1 MDRRVGKVSPPQA
14 EEERAW
20 NSFSSME
27 VVLAVAE
34 ERHTR
39 ALTVVLAPPEVV
51 SCYRTATWRTD
62 RCIKRR
68 SQVPQT
74 MGCRMDLSTAKS
86 FPSSRSSVR
95 LGEASNTVGWAS
107 GTRRRRRCQE

>member
-34 ERHTR
+34 EHHTR
-39 ALTVVLAPPEVV
+39 ALTVVVAPPEV

-68 SQVPQT
+68 SQVRQT
-74 MGCRMDLSTAKS
+74 MGCRMDLSTAKR
-86 FPSSRSSVR
+86 FFSSRSSVR
-95 LGEASNTVGWAS
+95 LGEASNMVGWAS
-107 GTRRRRRCQE
+107 GTRRRRRRCQG